1 MLHAVDLLVLLLRAC
16 VPFERLTLAG
26 ERPVVVGGR
35 EEASPVQGGLQRSL
49 GLTWPHWVSWPGRS
63 WCSVEGKIEEARCK
77 PGLTVGGR
85 KPGQQMS
92 LRG

>member
-1 MLHAVDLLVLLLRAC
+1 M
-16 VPFERLTLAG
+16 PFERVTLAG

-35 EEASPVQGGLQRSL
+35 EEAGPVQGGLQRSL

-63 WCSVEGKIEEARCK
+63 WCSVEGKMEASRK
-77 PGLTVGGR
+77 PGLAVGGR
-85 KPGQQMS
+85 KSGQQMS